1 VPKAYAVLFENVHTS
16 AAQALE
22 AGGVSVTQ
30 IAKGVTPEQ
39 LIEHL
44 RDVPGDEP
52 ILIGIRSKTKVRAAV
67 FEQVPRLLG
76 IGAFCIGT
84 DQIDLDVAR
93 ARGVVAFNA
102 PFSST
107 RSVAE
112 LVVAE
117 VVMLARQVHA
127 RSVAAHRGEW
137 RKNADGAH
145 EVRGKV
151 LGIVG
156 YGHIGSQVSIL
167 AESLGMSVQY
177 YDVVTKL
184 PLGNAQ
190 PVGSLEELLR
200 AADFVSLHVPDT
212 AVTRGM
218 IGRAELAAMKPGA
231 SLLNLSRGKVVD
243 IAALCEALDSGHV
256 AGAGLDVF
264 PSEPAKEGELFESPL
279 RGRDNVILT
288 PHIGGSTVEAQYNIG
303 LEVAGKLLG
312 YLDDGRTSGSVTLPE
327 LDEPRRPGTSRIT
340 SVHRN
345 VPGVLSAITRVL
357 ADRGVNIVAQHL
369 STEGDVGLAMV
380 DARFD
385 DPAEASL
392 VAAAIEALDA
402 NIRTRLLLP

>member
-107 RSVAE
+107 RSVA
-112 LVVAE
+112 
-117 VVMLARQVHA
+117 
-127 RSVAAHRGEW
+127 AHRGEW

-190 PVGSLEELLR
+190 PVASLEELLR

-243 IAALCEALDSGHV
+243 IPALCEALDSGHV

-327 LDEPRRPGTSRIT
+327 LDEPRRPGTTRIT

-392 VAAAIEALDA
+392 VAAAIEALNA